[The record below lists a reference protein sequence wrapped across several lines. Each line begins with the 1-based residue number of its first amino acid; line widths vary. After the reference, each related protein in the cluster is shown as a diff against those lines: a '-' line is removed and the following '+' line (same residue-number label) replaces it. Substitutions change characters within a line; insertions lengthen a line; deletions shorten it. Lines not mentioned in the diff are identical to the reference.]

1 MFFNRQEM
9 TELAADRELQAARAL
24 AYAAGHRAD
33 SSEARM
39 ASDCAAELR
48 DHADQLRRGINPYEA
63 DASLWIP
70 RGDGR

>member
-24 AYAAGHRAD
+24 TYAASHEAD

-39 ASDCAAELR
+39 ATQCAAELR
-48 DHADQLRRGINPYEA
+48 DHADRLRRGINPYEA
-63 DASLWIP
+63 DHDLWIP
-70 RGDGR
+70 RADQ